1 MASNVIK
8 SSVNKIQNVTT
19 LNDLQNGKTIASI
32 FSHKKTPSTDD
43 QPTFVMLVGSPSIGK
58 TTQIE
63 KHIKKYTK
71 KDFDKFYNVSLDSII
86 EHIEP
91 YRKVTKNLYNLI
103 AERRGKNP
111 LTNQNYANLSNVYL
125 PTITSTKSNF
135 GLTQKY
141 KVSLEKITKRLNE
154 EEHNQQIKNSDEER
168 KQTSEN
174 KSEEDHK
181 NNSEYESKSA
191 ASTSAASTS
200 AANSSTAKRKSMAS
214 RKASTTTRKKN
225 SKIQN
230 KELKKLTELLNDG
243 LKYGIEHNYNIIYD
257 TTFDGTMKKLTD
269 VVLPMLEEHAKETQ
283 IKYKIFVI
291 LVKPELLEFRK
302 VNNNFKI
309 LSSRKIVYER
319 LMGRHQ
325 KMINEKG
332 YIRAINPKKIESFIK
347 ENKEGYDQA
356 KKYIMEDQIYDKYR
370 DNLYKHT
377 DFEFEEIKN

>member
-32 FSHKKTPSTDD
+32 FSHKKNPSTDD
-43 QPTFVMLVGSPSIGK
+43 QPTFVMLVGSPSVGK

-91 YRKVTKNLYNLI
+91 YRKVTKNLYNII

-125 PTITSTKSNF
+125 PTITSKKSNF

-191 ASTSAASTS
+191 ASTSAAS
-200 AANSSTAKRKSMAS
+200 NFTAKRKSMAS

-230 KELKKLTELLNDG
+230 QELKKLTDLLNDG

-302 VNNNFKI
+302 VNNTFKI

-332 YIRAINPKKIESFIK
+332 YIRAINPKLIQKFIE
-347 ENKEGYDQA
+347 ENEEGYNQA
-356 KKYIMEDQIYDKYR
+356 KKYIKEDKLYDTKNNVQY
-370 DNLYKHT
+370 NHS
-377 DFEFEEIKN
+377 DFKFIPIQN